1 MIMRA
6 RQSRQNTI
14 KLAQAHGNPRLTA
27 QWMAHYDGRFHPCVF
42 PRSRLIN
49 KVRYHDDDDDS
60 EDGGASWRY
69 LERNY
74 LKMILNSTTAKS
86 ARYTIEFAGRE
97 FKWNSLAAWN
107 A

>member
-1 MIMRA
+1 MKAKKKKKFARCIM
-6 RQSRQNTI
+6 N
-14 KLAQAHGNPRLTA
+14 
-27 QWMAHYDGRFHPCVF
+27 DDDD
-42 PRSRLIN
+42 
-49 KVRYHDDDDDS
+49 DDDDDS